1 MKDLHAIAQERQL
14 VEGEI
19 KSLRTQIAN
28 GEQALADKRARLEAE
43 LTKLAALK
51 DAALAVFDRTE
62 RAGLEAPEEP
72 DFTNLDALREAGEQ
86 RLSDAFDRATDPQSN
101 PNGFGGF

>member
-28 GEQALADKRARLEAE
+28 GEQALADKRARLETE

-51 DAALAVFDRTE
+51 DAALAVFDKTE
-62 RAGLEAPEEP
+62 RVG
-72 DFTNLDALREAGEQ
+72 LDAEPEPTAGADFDAAARAGVAEALE
-86 RLSDAFDRATDPQSN
+86 RATEPQGN
-101 PNGFGGF
+101 PNGVVF